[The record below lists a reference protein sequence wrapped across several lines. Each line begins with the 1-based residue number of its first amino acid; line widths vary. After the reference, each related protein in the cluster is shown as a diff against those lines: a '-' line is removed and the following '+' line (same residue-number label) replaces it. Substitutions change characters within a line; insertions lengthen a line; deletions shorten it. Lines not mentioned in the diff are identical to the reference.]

1 MCITTQPVRNGVET
15 LHETARFSSAKAYPP
30 TFHDVAQMW
39 IGCLVIL
46 PSLQWSWLSP
56 SMCGLWGSHK
66 RFWSW
71 QTGRETNVAWATN
84 GTNPTCSFALLR
96 TTQSACRC
104 RSEGETF
111 KFETSMNDEFLG
123 THRWGF
129 CCFIVGERLFLET
142 RSKGIEPLVSPG
154 HCAPRMWYPICVSTC
169 PQGEAVVCPKN
180 LNQETTTTSTTR
192 TTANFYGSIRDARNG
207 GLPYPPYPLP
217 SVYQRYP
224 SQHSFSDQP
233 YLQPVPNYPPPIY
246 PPGPPAGPWEGTPWP
261 LGSVIYGHLPRVLK
275 K

>member
-15 LHETARFSSAKAYPP
+15 LHVTARFSSAKAYPP

-46 PSLQWSWLSP
+46 PSLHWLWLSP
-56 SMCGLWGSHK
+56 SMCGLWGRHK

-111 KFETSMNDEFLG
+111 KFET
-123 THRWGF
+123 WGL

-142 RSKGIEPLVSPG
+142 RFGDWALGLTWALRTQGCGILFVSAPVLKVRLWS
-154 HCAPRMWYPICVSTC
+154 APRIWTRRRPPRA
-169 PQGEAVVCPKN
+169 PQEQLPTFMAPSGMPGTAGCHIHRILCQVFINAIVHNTASVINPTYNRC
-180 LNQETTTTSTTR
+180 R
-192 TTANFYGSIRDARNG
+192 TTLHPSIHLDHRR
-207 GLPYPPYPLP
+207 
-217 SVYQRYP
+217 
-224 SQHSFSDQP
+224 
-233 YLQPVPNYPPPIY
+233 VPGK
-246 PPGPPAGPWEGTPWP
+246 GPH
-261 LGSVIYGHLPRVLK
+261 GHLAL
-275 K
+275 